1 MKTKEEIGKYETKA
15 CTVFS
20 LPDNP
25 LASKV
30 EFFDVSIALG
40 SWDETEDAEDASIFY
55 YMDGEP
61 LAVGTIVS
69 NDFVV
74 VHMGE

>member
-1 MKTKEEIGKYETKA
+1 MNNKYETKT

-30 EFFDVSIALG
+30 DFFDVSIALG
-40 SWDETEDAEDASIFY
+40 SWDETEDAEDERIFY

-61 LAVGTIVS
+61 LEVGAIVS
-69 NDFVV
+69 DNFVV
-74 VHMGE
+74 VRIGD